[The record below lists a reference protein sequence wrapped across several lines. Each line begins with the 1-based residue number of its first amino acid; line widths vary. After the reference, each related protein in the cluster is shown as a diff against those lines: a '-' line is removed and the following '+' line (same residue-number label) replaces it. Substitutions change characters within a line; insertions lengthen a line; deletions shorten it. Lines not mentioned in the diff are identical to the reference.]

1 MSIEQVEQYYIY
13 IGADEF
19 NQENKEQ
26 VLAFLSDYGD
36 PIEFEVTESIV
47 VDGFESF
54 SDAESFE
61 AELKSII

>member
-1 MSIEQVEQYYIY
+1 MIEQVQQYYIY

-19 NQENKEQ
+19 NQDNKQE
-26 VLAFLSDYGD
+26 VIEFLNNCDE

-47 VDGFESF
+47 IDGFESF

-61 AELKSII
+61 AELKAII

>member
-19 NQENKEQ
+19 NQKNKEQ
-26 VLAFLSDYGD
+26 VLEFLSDYGD

>member
-26 VLAFLSDYGD
+26 VLAFLNNYGD
-36 PIEFEVTESIV
+36 PIEFEVTESII